1 MDNKILNYLSN
12 IVSFGVLDIRR
23 AIEVAEAVGE
33 DEDFAAECVI
43 EFSESTG
50 LSVSDLDPV
59 YCVYDAILQQV
70 RIEIEE
76 LTGVDFIN
84 DFKSDCSIYANY
96 LDTSFN
102 FSDEFTEEL
111 KALLLEN
118 NITEE
123 ELSDKVKFLLEEIE
137 LELGEE

>member
-12 IVSFGVLDIRR
+12 IVSFGVYDIRR

-50 LSVSDLDPV
+50 MSISDIDPV
-59 YCVYDAILQQV
+59 YCVYNTILQEV
-70 RIEIEE
+70 RTEIEK
-76 LTGVDFIN
+76 LTGVDFMN
-84 DFKSDCSIYANY
+84 DFESYCDVYGNY
-96 LDTSFN
+96 LDSSFN
-102 FSDEFTEEL
+102 SSNEFTEEL
-111 KALLLEN
+111 KTLLLEN

-123 ELSDKVKFLLEEIE
+123 QLSDKGKFFLEELEIE
-137 LELGEE
+137 LKEE